1 MKTEALVQREGRE
14 QAELAAEKLRDPLHA
29 AKARGSE
36 SLQRL
41 RRDEAISCIYTVGG
55 ICSRL
60 GFTRFNPRAMT
71 TPTTP
76 PTPTP
81 AGDDRNLVAV
91 DANVLAPTFEDKL
104 LLFWEKNGKK
114 VIFGCVLVLVGI
126 VAKGGWEYLEA
137 QKEAD
142 VQKEYAAAA
151 NTDKLKAFAAAHK
164 GHALAGLAQLR
175 IADEAYTAGKSA
187 DAISGYEAVIGVLKT
202 GPFAT
207 RAQLGVAM
215 SKIAAGQSAEG
226 EALLKTMAG
235 DVAMVKGVRVEAAYH
250 LASLAADAGRADD
263 VKKYSDQI
271 AQIDPASPWTQRVMA
286 LKAAL
291 PVAGVAAPAVE
302 AKKADAAPEGG
313 IQVKLPGK

>member
-1 MKTEALVQREGRE
+1 
-14 QAELAAEKLRDPLHA
+14 
-29 AKARGSE
+29 
-36 SLQRL
+36 
-41 RRDEAISCIYTVGG
+41 
-55 ICSRL
+55 
-60 GFTRFNPRAMT
+60 MT

-114 VIFGCVLVLVGI
+114 VILGCVIVLVGI
-126 VAKGGWEYLEA
+126 VAKGGWEYFEA

-151 NTDKLKAFAAAHK
+151 NK

-207 RAQLGVAM
+207 RAQLGLAM

-226 EALLKTMAG
+226 EAVLKTMAG
-235 DVAMVKGVRVEAAYH
+235 DVAMLKGVRVEAAYH